1 MTGVSD
7 DHPVSNVVDGDR
19 SSFHAGDWD
28 IGLGCSCWDDS
39 KIGSQQVDLDLG
51 TLTQVARIVI
61 VQGGDTDPW
70 SVGNLRIECGDMSMA
85 FDPAVMQFEI
95 SRAGGTLNALPRHL
109 RCLPLRN
116 ADCLVCT
123 APSAMAEEPK
133 ELVSCGKCA
142 TVNSVPFGLDVFK
155 CYSCGISVV
164 ISRESASACAAAS
177 PTALYID
184 GLQGNPDSSTSKSK
198 KSEEGA
204 PATGSSSSRSSMGF
218 FEKLQRQVDKTLQKV
233 EQSLFDGVPASSSS
247 SSATGKLEKLPVGQ
261 PPTGAVQAKKT
272 EGPPA
277 KTEGPPGSPG
287 KGQSGYPESS
297 SAALKAAEE
306 RADRLEQLLEAATAR
321 EATARFQWLAI
332 EKTPRKMAHISLQ
345 VLRSSFDWD
354 EAEELVSG
362 LSQQLDRVQTE
373 VQEQR
378 KQCEAL
384 EKALA
389 EARGSSDGGRA
400 ELLRRIAELEA
411 WVSLPSPQDI
421 SRSLSFISTL
431 LVSPTMAE
439 RRVDPDDGVA
449 YTWEEFSTFYA
460 GKYKKKAIEAY
471 WEECEV
477 KKGRRTKAVAKAKAE
492 AKTKKAE
499 PKAAPKAKAKAKA
512 KVKAKAKAKAESKET
527 PRGPLA
533 EGGAAD
539 VQFCGK
545 GGEAGKNHGA
555 LQEVKSAG
563 NFKVCVCGGAGG
575 IGQPLSMLMALDPN
589 VKELCVFDLSVAMVP
604 PAGVAADLG
613 HLERKSDV
621 KGYVMEVGQ
630 KPIDNLK
637 ECLTGCD
644 LVLVPAGMPRKPGMT
659 RDDLFKVNAD
669 IAKGIVE
676 ACAKFCPEAVLGL
689 IVNPVNSIVP
699 AMAELYKKKG
709 LDPLKIVGITTLDVV
724 RANKFSGEITGKN
737 PNYINV
743 PVIGGH
749 AGTTILPLR
758 RPSWWL
764 VPLALLTLL
773 VCEKLQ
779 SAFCGPALTSEQLQ
793 VARRAEK
800 GLAKSS
806 SGIQAEKKYDGIL
819 DELEERNLR
828 MLEAAV
834 IQEQDEGEEGEEEED
849 SWKGIKETF
858 GWVLVADVFIIIGL
872 SIWLIVGFA
881 LAQLFNIDQ
890 VAKTID
896 AEKIPDLDKHV
907 QDAGTDVVNAKS
919 GKGSARLG
927 KSILAGLMGKKRIEC
942 AYVKS
947 DITDL
952 PYFASKV
959 QFGEKGVT
967 KVLPLGEL
975 SDYEKK
981 RLEEVKTQL
990 KTEID
995 SGLKYAEEN
1004 SLAD

>member
-1 MTGVSD
+1 
-7 DHPVSNVVDGDR
+7 
-19 SSFHAGDWD
+19 
-28 IGLGCSCWDDS
+28 
-39 KIGSQQVDLDLG
+39 
-51 TLTQVARIVI
+51 
-61 VQGGDTDPW
+61 
-70 SVGNLRIECGDMSMA
+70 
-85 FDPAVMQFEI
+85 
-95 SRAGGTLNALPRHL
+95 
-109 RCLPLRN
+109 
-116 ADCLVCT
+116 
-123 APSAMAEEPK
+123 
-133 ELVSCGKCA
+133 
-142 TVNSVPFGLDVFK
+142 
-155 CYSCGISVV
+155 
-164 ISRESASACAAAS
+164 
-177 PTALYID
+177 
-184 GLQGNPDSSTSKSK
+184 
-198 KSEEGA
+198 
-204 PATGSSSSRSSMGF
+204 
-218 FEKLQRQVDKTLQKV
+218 
-233 EQSLFDGVPASSSS
+233 
-247 SSATGKLEKLPVGQ
+247 
-261 PPTGAVQAKKT
+261 
-272 EGPPA
+272 
-277 KTEGPPGSPG
+277 
-287 KGQSGYPESS
+287 
-297 SAALKAAEE
+297 
-306 RADRLEQLLEAATAR
+306 
-321 EATARFQWLAI
+321 
-332 EKTPRKMAHISLQ
+332 
-345 VLRSSFDWD
+345 
-354 EAEELVSG
+354 
-362 LSQQLDRVQTE
+362 
-373 VQEQR
+373 
-378 KQCEAL
+378 
-384 EKALA
+384 
-389 EARGSSDGGRA
+389 
-400 ELLRRIAELEA
+400 
-411 WVSLPSPQDI
+411 
-421 SRSLSFISTL
+421 
-431 LVSPTMAE
+431 MAE

-512 KVKAKAKAKAESKET
+512 KVKAKAKAKAESK
-527 PRGPLA
+527 
-533 EGGAAD
+533 
-539 VQFCGK
+539 
-545 GGEAGKNHGA
+545 
-555 LQEVKSAG
+555 EVKSAG

-676 ACAKFCPEAVLGL
+676 ACAKFCPEAGLGL

-749 AGTTILPLR
+749 AGTTILPLF
-758 RPSWWL
+758 S
-764 VPLALLTLL
+764 
-773 VCEKLQ
+773 
-779 SAFCGPALTSEQLQ
+779 
-793 VARRAEK
+793 
-800 GLAKSS
+800 
-806 SGIQAEKKYDGIL
+806 
-819 DELEERNLR
+819 
-828 MLEAAV
+828 
-834 IQEQDEGEEGEEEED
+834 QD
-849 SWKGIKETF
+849 K
-858 GWVLVADVFIIIGL
+858 
-872 SIWLIVGFA
+872 
-881 LAQLFNIDQ
+881 

-919 GKGSARLG
+919 GKGSATLSMAYAGARLG